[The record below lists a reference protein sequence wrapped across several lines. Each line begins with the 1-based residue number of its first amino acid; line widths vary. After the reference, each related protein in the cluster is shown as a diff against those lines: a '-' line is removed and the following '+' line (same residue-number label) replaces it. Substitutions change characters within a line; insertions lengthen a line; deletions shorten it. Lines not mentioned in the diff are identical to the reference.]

1 LPWVQL
7 VIEGAGWRAACM
19 AMGTLLLVVLAPINL
34 LLRQRPEDSGLLPDG
49 DAAPNSS
56 SAPQPSNV
64 VNETWAAVD
73 WTLGRAMCTAPFW
86 WIALAYFSGLYA
98 WYAVQVHQT
107 KYLVEIG
114 FSPAIAAWA
123 LGFVSLFGIPGQIA
137 LGHISDRI
145 GREWIWTVSSLG
157 FAICFVALIA
167 LEHSPSLVLLYVMVA
182 AQGGLGYGLT
192 SIFGA
197 VVAEIYQG
205 RHYGSIFGTLM
216 LAAIA
221 GGALG
226 PWATGVLYD
235 AQGSYAIAFWI
246 CVGLSGLSVV
256 AVWLAA
262 PRKVRVVAGQTH
274 RLEQPAPRG

>member
-1 LPWVQL
+1 
-7 VIEGAGWRAACM
+7 M
-19 AMGTLLLVVLAPINL
+19 
-34 LLRQRPEDSGLLPDG
+34 
-49 DAAPNSS
+49 
-56 SAPQPSNV
+56 
-64 VNETWAAVD
+64 
-73 WTLGRAMCTAPFW
+73 
-86 WIALAYFSGLYA
+86 
-98 WYAVQVHQT
+98 
-107 KYLVEIG
+107 
-114 FSPAIAAWA
+114 
-123 LGFVSLFGIPGQIA
+123 
-137 LGHISDRI
+137 
-145 GREWIWTVSSLG
+145 
-157 FAICFVALIA
+157 ALIA

-205 RHYGSIFGTLM
+205 KHYGSIFGTLM

-235 AQGSYAIAFWI
+235 AQGSYAMAFWI

-262 PRKVRVVAGQTH
+262 PRKVRVVAGQMH
-274 RLEQPAPRG
+274 RLAAAGGAGVGAVASRPHRLGQLRLTLPTAFRLQRRVCFLCNSP